1 MDNKIVIEFDE
12 KEVEL
17 LSSAV
22 SMFLT
27 MTNIEVSR
35 HKMYKDES
43 MDRLFAKMD
52 AYANAGILWARLM
65 RAQGISQET
74 ISDYLERVD
83 KR

>member
-12 KEVEL
+12 EEIEL

-43 MDRLFAKMD
+43 MDRLFAKME
-52 AYANAGILWARLM
+52 AYANAGVLWTRIM
-65 RAQGISQET
+65 KAQGISQET
-74 ISDYLERVD
+74 ISEYLERVD